1 LNADYNLK
9 VTKKRLVETMF
20 FLTLNQF
27 GKTSV
32 SMHAKGS
39 LDVDEGLLDVVW
51 QLGKLIERMMLRNKV
66 DEKPILHNRMV

>member
-1 LNADYNLK
+1 
-9 VTKKRLVETMF
+9 
-20 FLTLNQF
+20 
-27 GKTSV
+27 
-32 SMHAKGS
+32 